1 MPSSKSVSFSTILHD
16 CSHKERLIQ
25 KGWIFRAFPKQMYL
39 CFWLF
44 LWQTVHF
51 SLLTSPIFFR
61 TLSVDSPLCKNWKL
75 KPISFVL
82 FVHWKDNWFA
92 VFQLIVMLISS
103 SQFSWLGMG
112 SSNFFFDTSFLST
125 GLLGFEFSKKFD
137 KKPSYFSGGLAFW
150 GICLFKSL
158 IADIS
163 PWKAK
168 GRTFRLYLF

>member
-1 MPSSKSVSFSTILHD
+1 M
-16 CSHKERLIQ
+16 ERLIQ
-25 KGWIFRAFPKQMYL
+25 KDWIFGHPQSR
-39 CFWLF
+39 CTSVSVS
-44 LWQTVHF
+44 LWQKVHF

-61 TLSVDSPLCKNWKL
+61 KLLVDSLLYRNWNL
-75 KPISFVL
+75 KAISFVL
-82 FVHWKDNWFA
+82 FVHWNDNWYA
-92 VFQLIVMLISS
+92 VLQLIVMLISS
-103 SQFSWLGMG
+103 SYFCWLEIG
-112 SSNFFFDTSFLST
+112 SSLFFDTSFLYT

>member
-51 SLLTSPIFFR
+51 SLLMSPIFFR
-61 TLSVDSPLCKNWKL
+61 RLSVDSPLCKNLKL

-112 SSNFFFDTSFLST
+112 SSNFFLILVSYLQVCLVLNFL
-125 GLLGFEFSKKFD
+125 
-137 KKPSYFSGGLAFW
+137 
-150 GICLFKSL
+150 KSL
-158 IADIS
+158 IRNLHTLVEVLHFGEYAFSRVWLQI
-163 PWKAK
+163 
-168 GRTFRLYLF
+168 